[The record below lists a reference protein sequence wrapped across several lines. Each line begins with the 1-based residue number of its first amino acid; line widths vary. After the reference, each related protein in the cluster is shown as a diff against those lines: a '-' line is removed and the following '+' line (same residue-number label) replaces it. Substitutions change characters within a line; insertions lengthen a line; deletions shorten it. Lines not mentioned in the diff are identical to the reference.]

1 MNLNDVLMFA
11 VPTMIFACG
20 AALLSYRFYAA
31 YQRWPIGDFSYKLH
45 LPGILGAALMLF
57 ATLCASSLGWAHV
70 TVAVLGGFAVSH
82 LYMHVFRMWVE
93 IALLGPLLA
102 VASVFLMRASSST

>member
-1 MNLNDVLMFA
+1 
-11 VPTMIFACG
+11 
-20 AALLSYRFYAA
+20 
-31 YQRWPIGDFSYKLH
+31 
-45 LPGILGAALMLF
+45 MLF

-70 TVAVLGGFAVSH
+70 TVAVVGGFAVSH

-102 VASVFLMRASSST
+102 VASVFRECQITCVRAIHGGLIVIGL